1 MTMTD
6 RTDGA
11 ELAQAVLLNDPD
23 FLREI
28 VERTVQTILEEEMVA
43 HLGAERYERTES
55 GAAIATGPSR
65 AP

>member
-6 RTDGA
+6 RTDRA

-28 VERTVQTILEEEMVA
+28 VERTVQTILEEEMTA
-43 HLGAERYERTES
+43 HRPEGTRS
-55 GAAIATGPSR
+55 
-65 AP
+65 